1 MNEDFGDLSIDL
13 SKKIEELHMLVTLFA
28 GYKYFKAHDKLYSEE
43 ANTPKTLLKFY
54 YSGKISRYH
63 INFLTNSFINRYI
76 KNECELEGVHNK
88 EEIQGMKVMYDEMV
102 NLPNDEFELFSLLG
116 FHKALYSKV
125 PFPECGGKLRNKDY
139 FLLNTNFEDD
149 PNLKP
154 VELDT
159 YDSIFTDLIDLEDYF
174 NKIKATGIKMKENND
189 YSHLFDYVK
198 ACCDL
203 NCKLVKIHPFSDGNG
218 RTIRCLTNK
227 LFITAG
233 IPPVYINKKEAYEYR
248 RGINEAINQDA
259 EDNPNRLDSITSFY
273 LYKICDSIIELDI
286 NIKEKELTEKLKQE
300 RAKRDGVSL
309 EKKKNKKRS
318 NLM

>member
-1 MNEDFGDLSIDL
+1 MNEDLGDLSINL
-13 SKKIEELHMLVTLFA
+13 SRKIEELHMLVTLFA

-43 ANTPKTLLKFY
+43 AHTPKTLLKYY
-54 YSGKISRYH
+54 YSDRIDRYH
-63 INFLTNSFINRYI
+63 INVLTNSFINKYI
-76 KNECELEGVHNK
+76 KNECELEEVHVK

-102 NLPNDEFELFSLLG
+102 NLPNDEFELFSLLQ

-139 FLLNTNFEDD
+139 YLMNPNFDDD
-149 PNLKP
+149 PYLKP

-159 YDSIFTDLIDLEDYF
+159 YDSIFLDLISLEDYF
-174 NKIKATGIKMKENND
+174 NKIKETGIRMKNNND
-189 YSHLFDYVK
+189 YSHLFEYVR

-227 LFITAG
+227 LFIIAG
-233 IPPVYINKKEAYEYR
+233 IPPVYINKKEDYEYR
-248 RGINEAINQDA
+248 RSMNEAINQDA
-259 EDNPNRLDSITSFY
+259 ENNPNRLDAITNFY

-286 NIKEKELTEKLKQE
+286 NIKEKELNEKLKQE
-300 RAKRDGVSL
+300 RARRDGLIL
-309 EKKKNKKRS
+309 EKKKTKKHS
-318 NLM
+318 K